1 MIVVNFNI
9 TNISFDIKDFDI
21 NFVRGLSLEDGLS
34 TLTDFT
40 AFIIY
45 DSIIKEFNSIKD
57 NDLKIFVC
65 GGGRKNLFLIDVI
78 KKKLSNNIQLNLI
91 DDYKID
97 GDFVESQAFAYLA
110 IRSYLRKP
118 ISFPQT
124 TNVEMPCTGGVLVEN
139 Y

>member
-1 MIVVNFNI
+1 MVIDNLSHGNKIKNPNKNIVFIKGNV
-9 TNISFDIKDFDI
+9 KDFDL

-78 KKKLSNNIQLNLI
+78 KKKLSNNIQLNLL
-91 DDYKID
+91 
-97 GDFVESQAFAYLA
+97 EATSNQRSQLFSINSL
-110 IRSYLRKP
+110 
-118 ISFPQT
+118 
-124 TNVEMPCTGGVLVEN
+124 N
-139 Y
+139 